1 MVCNIDRSNGSIFF
15 EENRVITRSTNL
27 HRVLSMGFTVWNDW
41 EVKTGWR
48 HVSIKDIFMLGKPA
62 SAMLSFF
69 QEELK
74 KVFFVLLDQDRT
86 DPEKVRQHHDRA
98 LIAAFGPPHSSNIHG
113 FIKYSFAWG
122 TIESSY
128 DPRAV
133 ESNIILT
140 WT

>member
-62 SAMLSFF
+62 FSNAELFPRGAEESFF
-69 QEELK
+69 C
-74 KVFFVLLDQDRT
+74 
-86 DPEKVRQHHDRA
+86 
-98 LIAAFGPPHSSNIHG
+98 IAGSG
-113 FIKYSFAWG
+113 
-122 TIESSY
+122 SY
-128 DPRAV
+128 
-133 ESNIILT
+133 
-140 WT
+140 